1 MRETHK
7 SESLTTEEYDR
18 KLRNRRNSDD
28 SVRKS
33 THEPLIK
40 LSGAD
45 HQSKRDSR
53 ISRAKKSIVAA
64 PLGEESMNSKKL
76 IGVNKV
82 KRVKNQ
88 DDDDDIDF

>member
-1 MRETHK
+1 
-7 SESLTTEEYDR
+7 
-18 KLRNRRNSDD
+18 LRNRRNSDD

-40 LSGAD
+40 LSGAY
-45 HQSKRDSR
+45 HQSKKDSS
-53 ISRAKKSIVAA
+53 ISRAKKSIAA

-76 IGVNKV
+76 ISLNKV

>member
-1 MRETHK
+1 
-7 SESLTTEEYDR
+7 
-18 KLRNRRNSDD
+18 LRNRRNSDD

-45 HQSKRDSR
+45 HQSKS
-53 ISRAKKSIVAA
+53 ISRAKKSIAA

-76 IGVNKV
+76 ISLNKV